1 MFQSPAA
8 PSNPRCPFALYPRN
22 PGAVRCGFLFQIVHL
37 HYPVET
43 EGLRVLRTLLP
54 SDPNPYGSKLPT
66 DWGLTAPRFA
76 GQSFGSEVVVGLL
89 NEKSTASAVLGF
101 L

>member
-1 MFQSPAA
+1 M
-8 PSNPRCPFALYPRN
+8 
-22 PGAVRCGFLFQIVHL
+22 AVRCGFLFQIVHL
-37 HYPVET
+37 HYPVEP

-54 SDPNPYGSKLPT
+54 SDSNPYGSKLPT
-66 DWGLTAPRFA
+66 DWGLPAPRFA
-76 GQSFGSEVVVGLL
+76 GHSFGSEVVVGLL